1 MHRLRDLL
9 RRRVPEGASCEGPD
23 FPDHGGLVAIAVLP
37 LACYE
42 PPPVV
47 FRSSAYVLVL
57 LAGCKDPPS
66 KVTPPAQAAAV
77 VVKDAGGATLAEL
90 RPGRPCR
97 ATIGPQELLVGGP
110 PLLAMLGTTKWTG
123 ADEPNGTVLV
133 RDTERIARVFPVGD
147 PSTGAVFDLHGIAQ
161 VRVTVTGQT
170 ATVEN
175 KASIPVRKLTRAG
188 ETITSSD
195 PAFTIT
201 GTDDLILAALL
212 SAPEL
217 LPEVRMLAACE
228 RVLVKGLK

>member
-1 MHRLRDLL
+1 
-9 RRRVPEGASCEGPD
+9 
-23 FPDHGGLVAIAVLP
+23 
-37 LACYE
+37 
-42 PPPVV
+42 V

-66 KVTPPAQAAAV
+66 KAAPPAQAVAASATV
-77 VVKDAGGATLAEL
+77 VVKDAGGTTLAEL

-97 ATIGPQELLVGGP
+97 ATIGTQELIVGGP
-110 PLLAMLGTTKWTG
+110 PLVAMLGSTKWTG
-123 ADEPNGTVLV
+123 VDEPNGTVLV
-133 RDTERIARVFPVGD
+133 RDTERIARVFPIGD
-147 PSTGAVFDLHGIAQ
+147 ASSGAVFDLHGIAQ
-161 VRVTVTGQT
+161 ARVAVTGQT

-188 ETITSSD
+188 ETITSTD
-195 PAFTIT
+195 PALTIT